1 MRQLI
6 DSLDLDCSVS
16 IETPAPFYEPFLIDT
31 KSAFATSFRNAYH
44 ATLGSQPTFA
54 FKRGISDA
62 NIYVTE
68 GGIPTIV
75 YGPNGRGVHECNE
88 YVEIDSLVPVAQILA
103 DSCINYFQ
111 VA

>member
-1 MRQLI
+1 M
-6 DSLDLDCSVS
+6 C
-16 IETPAPFYEPFLIDT
+16 FF
-31 KSAFATSFRNAYH
+31 
-44 ATLGSQPTFA
+44 GSQPTFA

-75 YGPNGRGVHECNE
+75 YGPNGRGVHERNE
-88 YVEIDSLVPVAQILA
+88 YVEIDSLVPVAQVLA

-111 VA
+111 MV